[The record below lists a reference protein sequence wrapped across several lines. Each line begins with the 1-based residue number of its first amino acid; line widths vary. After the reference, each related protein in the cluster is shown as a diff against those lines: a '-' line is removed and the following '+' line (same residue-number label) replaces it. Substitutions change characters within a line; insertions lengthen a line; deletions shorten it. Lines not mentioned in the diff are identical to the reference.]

1 MDKPSVYSHQDPL
14 TKLGSSSPL
23 LEKLRL
29 LHGHLKHQHHY
40 IDRIAVA
47 LFDAKTDT
55 LKTFAWSSE
64 HESPLT
70 HYQASL
76 SDAPSLIEIIKSG
89 NPRVVNNMEIF
100 SDGQNTHTRVLEKSH
115 FGSSYTFPMYQDGQ
129 FIGFIFFN
137 SFEKNVFEESTL
149 VDLDMTAHM
158 LVLLVSHEQD
168 VVGTLQAT
176 VRSAMNFTHH
186 RDPETAM
193 HIDRMS
199 RFSRLIA
206 DELAH
211 KYGFDDQFV
220 EHIFLFSPL
229 HDIGKISIPDS
240 VLLKPGKLDDQEF
253 EIMKSHA
260 EKGKELI
267 DTLLENFSLD
277 SLNYIDIL
285 KNIAHHHHEAYDG
298 SGYPDGLV
306 AQDIPIEAR
315 IVAVADVFDALTSER
330 PYKKAWSNDD
340 AFAKIDAMAGTKLD
354 RECVDALIK
363 NRELVEEIQRQFKEN
378 IIG

>member
-1 MDKPSVYSHQDPL
+1 
-14 TKLGSSSPL
+14 
-23 LEKLRL
+23 
-29 LHGHLKHQHHY
+29 
-40 IDRIAVA
+40 
-47 LFDAKTDT
+47 
-55 LKTFAWSSE
+55 
-64 HESPLT
+64 
-70 HYQASL
+70 
-76 SDAPSLIEIIKSG
+76 
-89 NPRVVNNMEIF
+89 
-100 SDGQNTHTRVLEKSH
+100 
-115 FGSSYTFPMYQDGQ
+115 
-129 FIGFIFFN
+129 
-137 SFEKNVFEESTL
+137 
-149 VDLDMTAHM
+149 
-158 LVLLVSHEQD
+158 
-168 VVGTLQAT
+168 
-176 VRSAMNFTHH
+176 MNFTHH

>member
-1 MDKPSVYSHQDPL
+1 MDNPSVYSHQDPL
-14 TKLGSSSPL
+14 KKLGSKSPL

-29 LHGHLKHQHHY
+29 LHRHLKCQHDY
-40 IDRIAVA
+40 IDRVAIA
-47 LFDAKTDT
+47 LYDAQTNN
-55 LKTFAWSSE
+55 LKTFVWSSD

-70 HYQASL
+70 HYQARL
-76 SDAPSLIEIIKSG
+76 SDSPSLIQIIESG

-100 SDGQNTHTRVLEKSH
+100 SEGKNTHTRILDKSH

-137 SFEKNVFEESTL
+137 SFEKNAFKESTL

-158 LVLLVSHEQD
+158 LVLLVSHETD
-168 VVGTLQAT
+168 VVSTLQAT

-206 DELAH
+206 NELADS
-211 KYGFDDQFV
+211 YGFDDQFI

-240 VLLKPGKLDDQEF
+240 VLLKPGKLNKEEF
-253 EIMKSHA
+253 EVMKSHA
-260 EKGKELI
+260 IKGKELI

-298 SGYPDGLV
+298 SGYPDGLA

-330 PYKKAWSNDD
+330 PYKKAWSNDK
-340 AFAKIDAMAGTKLD
+340 AFEALESMADIKLD
-354 RECVDALIK
+354 KECVDALIK
-363 NRELVEEIQRQFKEN
+363 NRDQVETIQKQFKEN
-378 IIG
+378 TFG

>member
-14 TKLGSSSPL
+14 QQLGSNSPL
-23 LEKLRL
+23 LEKLKL
-29 LHGHLKHQHHY
+29 LHSYLKQEHSY
-40 IDRIAVA
+40 IDRIAIA
-47 LFDAKTDT
+47 LYDAPTDN
-55 LKTFAWSSE
+55 LKTFVWSSE

-70 HYQASL
+70 HYQARL
-76 SDAPSLIEIIKSG
+76 SDSPSLLDIIKSG
-89 NPRVVNNMEIF
+89 HPRIVNNMDIF
-100 SDGQNTHTRVLEKSH
+100 SGGENTHTQVLNKSH
-115 FGSSYTFPMYQDGQ
+115 FGSSYTFPMYQESQ
-129 FIGFIFFN
+129 FIGFIFYN
-137 SFEKNVFEESTL
+137 SFETEAFEESTL
-149 VDLDMTAHM
+149 NDLDMMSHI
-158 LVLLVSHEQD
+158 LSLLVSHEQD
-168 VVGTLQAT
+168 IVGTLQAT

-206 DELAH
+206 SELAEEF
-211 KYGFDDQFV
+211 GFDDQFI

-240 VLLKPGKLDDQEF
+240 VLLKPGKLSKDEF
-253 EIMKSHA
+253 EVMKSHA
-260 EKGKELI
+260 SKGKELI
-267 DTLLENFSLD
+267 DTLLQNFSLD
-277 SLNYIDIL
+277 SINYIDIL

-330 PYKKAWSNDD
+330 PYKKAWSNEK
-340 AFAKIDAMAGTKLD
+340 AFATIQAMAGTKLD
-354 RECVDALIK
+354 HRCVQALLNNK
-363 NRELVEEIQRQFKEN
+363 TQVEKIHRQFKEN
-378 IIG
+378 IFG

>member
-1 MDKPSVYSHQDPL
+1 
-14 TKLGSSSPL
+14 
-23 LEKLRL
+23 
-29 LHGHLKHQHHY
+29 
-40 IDRIAVA
+40 
-47 LFDAKTDT
+47 
-55 LKTFAWSSE
+55 
-64 HESPLT
+64 
-70 HYQASL
+70 
-76 SDAPSLIEIIKSG
+76 
-89 NPRVVNNMEIF
+89 
-100 SDGQNTHTRVLEKSH
+100 
-115 FGSSYTFPMYQDGQ
+115 

>member
-1 MDKPSVYSHQDPL
+1 MEKPSVYSHHDPL
-14 TKLGSSSPL
+14 KKLGSDSPL
-23 LEKLRL
+23 LEKLKL
-29 LHGHLKHQHHY
+29 LHSHLRKQHDY
-40 IDRIAVA
+40 IDRVAIA
-47 LFDAKTDT
+47 LYDAKTDN
-55 LKTFAWSSE
+55 LKTFAWSSD
-64 HESPLT
+64 HQSPLT

-76 SDAPSLIEIIKSG
+76 KDSPSLVEIINSG

-100 SDGQNTHTRVLEKSH
+100 SGGQNLHTRVLDKSH
-115 FGSSYTFPMYQDGQ
+115 FGASYTFPMYQDGQ

-158 LVLLVSHEQD
+158 LVLLVSHEKD

-206 DELAH
+206 NELAD
-211 KYGFDDQFV
+211 KYGFDDQFI

-240 VLLKPGKLDDQEF
+240 VLLKPGKLSDDEF
-253 EIMKSHA
+253 EVMKSHA
-260 EKGKELI
+260 IKGKELI

-330 PYKKAWSNDD
+330 PYKKAWSNDE
-340 AFAKIDAMAGTKLD
+340 AFNKIQSMAGTKLD
-354 RECVDALIK
+354 KECVDALVR
-363 NRELVEEIQRQFKEN
+363 NRPEVEAIQKQFKEN
-378 IIG
+378 SFG

>member
-1 MDKPSVYSHQDPL
+1 MNKPDVYSHQDPL
-14 TKLGSSSPL
+14 KSLGSNSPL
-23 LEKLRL
+23 LDKLKL
-29 LHGHLKHQHHY
+29 LHSHLRSRHDY
-40 IDRIAVA
+40 IDRVAIA
-47 LFDAKTDT
+47 LYDAQTDN

-64 HESPLT
+64 QESPLT
-70 HYQASL
+70 HYQANLKDS
-76 SDAPSLIEIIKSG
+76 PSLVEIIESG

-100 SDGQNTHTRVLEKSH
+100 SGGQNTHTRVLEKSH

-137 SFEKNVFEESTL
+137 SYDKNAFEESTL

-158 LVLLVSHEQD
+158 LVLLVSHESD
-168 VVGTLQAT
+168 VVSTLQAT

-206 DELAH
+206 SELAE

-240 VLLKPGKLDDQEF
+240 VLLKPGKLNENEF
-253 EIMKSHA
+253 AVMKTHA
-260 EKGKELI
+260 VKGKELI

-277 SLNYIDIL
+277 SLDYIDIL

-330 PYKKAWSNDD
+330 PYKKAWSNEE
-340 AFAKIDAMAGTKLD
+340 AFKKIEAMAGSKLD
-354 RECVDALIK
+354 KECVEALIK
-363 NRELVEEIQRQFKEN
+363 NREEVETIQKTFKEN
-378 IIG
+378 IYG